1 MKGKDYLLGLD
12 IGTTGAKAVLVDGTG
27 VPAAEA
33 FSAYG
38 MSTTRPLWAEQD
50 PEDWWRAAVRC
61 ISDVLSQS
69 GAAPGSIA
77 AVGLTGQM
85 HGLVLLDREGAVLRP
100 CILWKDQRSAVQ
112 CGILTRAMGRV
123 RILELTGNPLFPG
136 FTAPKVEWVRRH
148 EPGVFGRIRRLLLP
162 KDFIRYRLTGCFA
175 SDASDASG
183 TSLFD
188 VGRRNWSDDMV
199 RALDIPREWL
209 PRVTESTELSARV
222 DAAAAA
228 ATGLVEGTPVAAG
241 AGDQAAQAIGA
252 GIVSE
257 GHASVTIGTSGVVF
271 AACSEYRRDPAGRLH
286 SFCHAVPGMWHLMG
300 VMLSAGGSLRWY
312 RDTLCEAEKERAAR
326 DGADPYEILAADAET
341 APPGSGGLLF
351 LPYLSGE
358 RTPYPDPDARGAFVG
373 LTLSHEKAHMTRA
386 VLEGVA
392 FGLRDSFELIRSLG
406 LNVREIRMTGG
417 GARSALWRRIL
428 ADTFDS
434 TILHARLVQG
444 AAFGSALIAGGGAG
458 VFPSLTETCERA
470 VRFEQSTAPGPSAA
484 LYARQY
490 ECYRSLYPALGE
502 RFAALGS
509 MSLGGP
515 GEEIKEE
522 TADRPA
528 QEKESVDP
536 LPDPPIDTETTG
548 AEE

>member
-1 MKGKDYLLGLD
+1 MKGKDCLLGLD
-12 IGTTGAKAVLVDGTG
+12 IGTTGAKAVLADGAG
-27 VPAAEA
+27 VPVAEA

-38 MSTTRPLWAEQD
+38 MSTPRPLWAEQD

-69 GAAPGSIA
+69 GVAPGRIA

-100 CILWKDQRSAVQ
+100 CIMWNDQRSAVL
-112 CGILTRAMGRV
+112 CGILTRAIGRE

-162 KDFIRYRLTGCFA
+162 KDFIRFRLTGCFA
-175 SDASDASG
+175 SDAADASG

-188 VGRRNWSDDMV
+188 VGRRSWSDEMV

-209 PRVTESTELSARV
+209 PRVTESTELSTRV
-222 DAAAAA
+222 DAAGAA

-241 AGDQAAQAIGA
+241 AGDQAAQAVGA
-252 GIVSE
+252 GIVSD
-257 GHASVTIGTSGVVF
+257 GLASVTIGTSGVVF
-271 AACSEYRRDPAGRLH
+271 AASSEVRRDPAGRLH
-286 SFCHAVPGMWHLMG
+286 AFCHAVPGMWHLMG

-312 RDTLCEAEKERAAR
+312 RDTLCATEKEQAAR
-326 DGADPYEILAADAET
+326 DGADPYDILAADAET
-341 APPGSGGLLF
+341 APPVAGGLVF

-358 RTPYPDPDARGAFVG
+358 RTPYPDADARGAFVG

-406 LNVREIRMTGG
+406 LDVREIRMTGG
-417 GARSALWRRIL
+417 GARSALWRRII
-428 ADTFDS
+428 ADVFDS
-434 TILHARLVQG
+434 AIHHARLVQG
-444 AAFGSALIAGGGAG
+444 AAFGSALIAGAGAG
-458 VFPSLTETCERA
+458 VFESVADACEKA
-470 VRFEQSTAPGPSAA
+470 VRFEESTAPGSSAA
-484 LYARQY
+484 SYARLY
-490 ECYRSLYPALGE
+490 ECYRSLYPALKE

-509 MSLGGP
+509 LSWGDP
-515 GEEIKEE
+515 GEEKKEE
-522 TADRPA
+522 PAARPA
-528 QEKESVDP
+528 RSKESTDP
-536 LPDPPIDTETTG
+536 LPDPPADTETTG